1 MYDSSSGLQQAK
13 STRRKRKH
21 ARLYADKHG
30 NLSVEVGCSKMEFLW
45 DPYLNPSAL
54 QNKIVSG
61 GSYSQNNFSLQ
72 LKGPQ
77 RSIVVGGGIW
87 HARHLAED
95 YLTAFEDNIGALLDL
110 SRKGT
115 SSI

>member
-1 MYDSSSGLQQAK
+1 
-13 STRRKRKH
+13 
-21 ARLYADKHG
+21 
-30 NLSVEVGCSKMEFLW
+30 MEFLW

-95 YLTAFEDNIGALLDL
+95 YLTAFEGNIGALLDL